1 MLQIIL
7 DKLAFAIIINPYFC
21 SMMKTIR
28 KITAL
33 AAIALICLLPQAVSA
48 QGDPDPGCPPFCPGD
63 PSCPPECVPIDGGL
77 TLLIAAGLGLGAKKA
92 YDRRK
97 AAVKIAE

>member
-7 DKLAFAIIINPYFC
+7 NKLAYAIMINPYFC
-21 SMMKTIR
+21 SMKTIR
-28 KITAL
+28 KISAV
-33 AAIALICLLPQAVSA
+33 AAIALICLLPLATVA

-77 TLLIAAGLGLGAKKA
+77 SLLIAAGIGLGAKKA

-97 AAVKIAE
+97 AAVKNAE